1 MSDFNV
7 VISAVDRGM
16 DMMDTYANELEDL
29 RAHAA
34 FDLNSLFDRVDRS
47 IRLCRCEYGLARLE
61 RLRYACETVGA
72 ELLSGWNA
80 SCVYCAEL
88 SEQGKYLM
96 GQYVYNLS
104 KIESR
109 EAGGG
114 VAGIVPPD
122 SYIVCIVDSRRYPQ
136 TAEHIKAAQK
146 SGMPELVTIG
156 RSEASRRRKQS
167 LAGVRASTVY
177 DRDEY
182 PMALF
187 CEGGAGADIAYIE
200 GADNRGAGSCISWQL
215 RGFSDGTRVR
225 VRVI

>member
-1 MSDFNV
+1 
-7 VISAVDRGM
+7 
-16 DMMDTYANELEDL
+16 
-29 RAHAA
+29 
-34 FDLNSLFDRVDRS
+34 
-47 IRLCRCEYGLARLE
+47 
-61 RLRYACETVGA
+61 
-72 ELLSGWNA
+72 
-80 SCVYCAEL
+80 
-88 SEQGKYLM
+88 M

-167 LAGVRASTVY
+167 LAGV
-177 DRDEY
+177 EL
-182 PMALF
+182 ALSMIGMSIPWHCF
-187 CEGGAGADIAYIE
+187 AKVVQAQI
-200 GADNRGAGSCISWQL
+200 
-215 RGFSDGTRVR
+215 
-225 VRVI
+225 

>member
-80 SCVYCAEL
+80 SRVYCAEL
-88 SEQGKYLM
+88 SEQGEIPY
-96 GQYVYNLS
+96 GAICVQF
-104 KIESR
+104 
-109 EAGGG
+109 
-114 VAGIVPPD
+114 
-122 SYIVCIVDSRRYPQ
+122 
-136 TAEHIKAAQK
+136 
-146 SGMPELVTIG
+146 
-156 RSEASRRRKQS
+156 KQ
-167 LAGVRASTVY
+167 
-177 DRDEY
+177 
-182 PMALF
+182 
-187 CEGGAGADIAYIE
+187 
-200 GADNRGAGSCISWQL
+200 N
-215 RGFSDGTRVR
+215 
-225 VRVI
+225 